1 MPLSMSTSIM
11 YYTVTPDRSNKS
23 SRDQAPCNIVPAI
36 CLIPFSLFFIWQ
48 FIHSIQ
54 QKISLKIL
62 LSHDL
67 RAE

>member
-36 CLIPFSLFFIWQ
+36 CLIPFFPIFYLAIYSFNPAKDQLKN
-48 FIHSIQ
+48 SIV
-54 QKISLKIL
+54 S
-62 LSHDL
+62 
-67 RAE
+67 